1 MTLTKIAAAA
11 VAISGAVGLAGLGFD
26 SAVAYADP
34 GHGHGHGHGD
44 WGDYDGP
51 GDWRGPYYGP
61 AYYGPPQACVSAT
74 GPYGYVSA
82 NVCI

>member
-1 MTLTKIAAAA
+1 MRLTRIAAAA
-11 VAISGAVGLAGLGFD
+11 VTSGAIAFGGFG
-26 SAVAYADP
+26 AAIAYADP

-74 GPYGYVSA
+74 GPYGYVSGSL
-82 NVCI
+82 CI

>member
-1 MTLTKIAAAA
+1 MRLTRIAAAA
-11 VAISGAVGLAGLGFD
+11 VISGAIAFGGFGTGI
-26 SAVAYADP
+26 AYADP
-34 GHGHGHGHGD
+34 GHGHGHGNGD

>member
-1 MTLTKIAAAA
+1 MTLTKIAAALT
-11 VAISGAVGLAGLGFD
+11 ISGAVGLAGLGFG
-26 SAVAYADP
+26 SAVAFADP

-51 GDWRGPYYGP
+51 RDWRGPYYGP

-74 GPYGYVSA
+74 GPYGYVSGSL
-82 NVCI
+82 CL